1 MDRYCLDACALIA
14 FLNDEDG
21 SDKVD
26 DLLDKAETGKITLFM
41 SKVQLLEVYYDR
53 IYTAGIEAAKE
64 RVLSILAEPITII
77 PESVYGGLVFSIE
90 SIF

>member
-26 DLLDKAETGKITLFM
+26 DLLDKAETPPQRLM
-41 SKVQLLEVYYDR
+41 CNSY
-53 IYTAGIEAAKE
+53 
-64 RVLSILAEPITII
+64 SN
-77 PESVYGGLVFSIE
+77 S
-90 SIF
+90 